1 MNLRDLPDEQAALDE
16 LEQRSHS
23 FQALYGHWERHR
35 WSSRDVDFSVDTASF
50 AALDEHARRDLV
62 WVYAHRFQAED
73 RVAVLLAPFLL
84 AAPDYDMR
92 LLLATQVADEH
103 LHIESV
109 LRVYEKVFGIGGGV
123 AEVRALANEQL
134 DPVARTLYASLDDQ
148 VAVLDRERDED
159 SFLQSVFAYHLIGEG
174 VIGTVN
180 QGLVAGQLERLG
192 DFPGL
197 AEVQRLAIRDEA
209 RHIGIGVVYA
219 RRRIAAAREHAK
231 AVIDDVVHRFA
242 AMTGELLDRDGP
254 ALSGRFQASYGL
266 EPGEILE
273 RLLAQL
279 QIRLRSIGYFD

>member
-1 MNLRDLPDEQAALDE
+1 MDLRELPDEQASLQE
-16 LEQRSHS
+16 IEQRAQS
-23 FQALYGHWERHR
+23 FQALYAHWERHR
-35 WSSRDVDFSVDTASF
+35 WSSRDVDFSTDAASF
-50 AALDEHARRDLV
+50 AALDTQARSDLV

-109 LRVYEKVFGIGGGV
+109 LRVYDEVFKIGGGV
-123 AEVRALANEQL
+123 EAVRALADEQL
-134 DPVARTLYASLDDQ
+134 DPVARRLYASLDDQ
-148 VAVLDRERDED
+148 VAALDRERDED
-159 SFLQSVFAYHLIGEG
+159 TFLQSVFAYHLIGEG

-180 QGLVAGQLERLG
+180 QGLVAGQLERFG

-197 AEVQRLAIRDEA
+197 ADVQRLGIRDEA
-209 RHIGIGVVYA
+209 RHIGIGVLYA

-231 AVIDDVVHRFA
+231 ALIDDVVQRFA
-242 AMTGELLDRDGP
+242 VMTSELLEQEGE

-266 EPGEILE
+266 KPDEILE

-279 QIRLRSIGYFD
+279 HIRLRSIGYFD